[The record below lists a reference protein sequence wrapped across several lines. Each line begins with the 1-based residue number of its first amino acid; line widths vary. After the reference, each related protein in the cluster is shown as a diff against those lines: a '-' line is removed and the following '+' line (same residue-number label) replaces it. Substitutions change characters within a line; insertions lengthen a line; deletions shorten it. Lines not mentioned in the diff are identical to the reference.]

1 MEQVRNK
8 SVEPQHRTSLLEVPW
23 ENITESG
30 AYVERGTG
38 DLYRIPMEA
47 LVPVA
52 SPLIKKQSSGA
63 SRFVQVSKDPFITT
77 LEARMVCAEHNIQAN
92 F

>member
-1 MEQVRNK
+1 MEQARNK

-30 AYVERGTG
+30 AYVEKGTG

-47 LVPVA
+47 LVPGA

-63 SRFVQVSKDPFITT
+63 SRFVQVSKDPFVTT
-77 LEARMVCAEHNIQAN
+77 LEARMLCAEHNIQAN

>member
-1 MEQVRNK
+1 MEQARNK

-30 AYVERGTG
+30 AYVEKGTG

-47 LVPVA
+47 LVPGA
-52 SPLIKKQSSGA
+52 SPLIRKQSSGA
-63 SRFVQVSKDPFITT
+63 SRFVQVSKDPFVTT
-77 LEARMVCAEHNIQAN
+77 LEARMLCAEHNIQAN

>member
-1 MEQVRNK
+1 MEQARNK

-30 AYVERGTG
+30 AYVEKGTG

-47 LVPVA
+47 LVPGA
-52 SPLIKKQSSGA
+52 SPLIRKQSSGA
-63 SRFVQVSKDPFITT
+63 SRFVQVSKDPFVTT
-77 LEARMVCAEHNIQAN
+77 LRSEERRVGKECRL
-92 F
+92 